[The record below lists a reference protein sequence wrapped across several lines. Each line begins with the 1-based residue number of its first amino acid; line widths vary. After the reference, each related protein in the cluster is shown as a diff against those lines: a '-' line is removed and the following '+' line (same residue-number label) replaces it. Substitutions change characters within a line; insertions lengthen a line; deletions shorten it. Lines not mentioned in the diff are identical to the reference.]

1 MVGSLDVRRVE
12 VRILQDQVAEDADLL
27 AAKSLTWV
35 CQQPVSLA
43 EDQLQVQEAKV
54 FEQLEGNHTEDK
66 AHLWVAHY
74 HLEGVAAPLW
84 SAAPKVIPSLA
95 KHSCRR

>member
-12 VRILQDQVAEDADLL
+12 VRIPQDQVAEDADLL

-66 AHLWVAHY
+66 AHWWVAHF
-74 HLEGVAAPLW
+74 HLGEVAVALW
-84 SAAPKVIPSLA
+84 PAPKAILS
-95 KHSCRR
+95 

>member
-12 VRILQDQVAEDADLL
+12 VRIPQDQVAEDADLL

-35 CQQPVSLA
+35 CQQPMNLA

-54 FEQLEGNHTEDK
+54 FEQLEGNHMEDK
-66 AHLWVAHY
+66 THWWVAHF
-74 HLEGVAAPLW
+74 HLVGVAVPALW
-84 SAAPKVIPSLA
+84 PAPKAILS
-95 KHSCRR
+95 